1 MHCELVDKPFCENQS
16 DDCSLLNNTKKVE
29 HFTDS
34 LQLLNTIIDL
44 KILLLVYK
52 ALNKLGLKYISDLVW
67 YHEPS
72 RSLRSSGKGLLS
84 VLRINMR
91 KQHLVFIYHI
101 SGTNSQKTAGLLP
114 LLFISGD
121 KFLYLQWFG
130 VEERGRAVKKVVDI
144 ASLF

>member
-52 ALNKLGLKYISDLVW
+52 ALNKLGLKYISDLV
-67 YHEPS
+67 
-72 RSLRSSGKGLLS
+72 
-84 VLRINMR
+84 
-91 KQHLVFIYHI
+91 
-101 SGTNSQKTAGLLP
+101 
-114 LLFISGD
+114 
-121 KFLYLQWFG
+121 
-130 VEERGRAVKKVVDI
+130 
-144 ASLF
+144 